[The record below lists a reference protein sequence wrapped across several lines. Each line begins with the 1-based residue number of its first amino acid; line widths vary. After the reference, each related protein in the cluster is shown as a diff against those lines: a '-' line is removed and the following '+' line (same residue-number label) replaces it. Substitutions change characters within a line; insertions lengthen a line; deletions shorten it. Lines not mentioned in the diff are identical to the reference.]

1 MGPFELRGTRHRC
14 GRHIHGNAGTSI
26 GSNAPFVAT
35 IDRFNL
41 NFVVHGIHGSFG
53 LRPRQ
58 GTAGAVATKRT
69 GSIGVAKVHMQ
80 DIGRAQLHHQH
91 PIRPYAM
98 FAVTNAFDFS
108 GVPVR
113 RQNTILASI
122 HKDKVIARAF
132 PFFIL
137 ETHSTKVG

>member
-26 GSNAPFVAT
+26 GSNAPFVVA

-41 NFVVHGIHGSFG
+41 NFVAHGIHGSLG

-58 GTAGAVATKRT
+58 GTAGAVATKRA
-69 GSIGVAKVHMQ
+69 GSVGIAKVHMQ
-80 DIGRAQLHHQH
+80 DIGPGQLHHQH
-91 PIRPYAM
+91 TICPNAL
-98 FAVTNAFDFS
+98 FAVTDAFDFS
-108 GVPVR
+108 GIPVR
-113 RQNTILASI
+113 RQGTTLVSI

-132 PFFIL
+132 PFFVV

>member
-1 MGPFELRGTRHRC
+1 MGPFELWGTSHRC
-14 GRHIHGNAGTSI
+14 GRHIHGNAGASI
-26 GSNAPFVAT
+26 GSNAPFVAA

-41 NFVVHGIHGSFG
+41 NFVAHGIHGSLG

-58 GTAGAVATKRT
+58 GTAGAVATKRA
-69 GSIGVAKVHMQ
+69 GSVGVAKVHMQ

-91 PIRPYAM
+91 PIRPNAL
-98 FAVTNAFDFS
+98 FAVTDAFDFS

-113 RQNTILASI
+113 WQDASLASI

-137 ETHSTKVG
+137 EAHSTKVG

>member
-26 GSNAPFVAT
+26 GSNAPFVAA
-35 IDRFNL
+35 IDRLNL
-41 NFVVHGIHGSFG
+41 NFLVQGIHGALG
-53 LRPRQ
+53 MRPRQ
-58 GTAGAVATKRT
+58 GTAGAVATKRA
-69 GSIGVAKVHMQ
+69 GSVRIAKVHMQ
-80 DIGRAQLHHQH
+80 DIGLAELHHQH
-91 PIRPYAM
+91 PIRTDAM
-98 FAVTNAFDFS
+98 LTVTDAFDFS

-113 RQNTILASI
+113 RQDAILASI